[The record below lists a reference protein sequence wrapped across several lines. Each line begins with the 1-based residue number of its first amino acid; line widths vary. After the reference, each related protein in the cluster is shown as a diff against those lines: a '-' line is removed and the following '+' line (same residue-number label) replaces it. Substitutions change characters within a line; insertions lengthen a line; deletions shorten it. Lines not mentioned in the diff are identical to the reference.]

1 VTRPAQPSSPR
12 RRSPLVLVLIGLV
25 ILGALAAAGG
35 LAYLFLRGA
44 PPPAVGLGSQSPGA
58 SSPSASIGPLPS
70 GAASTVGPAGLD
82 GTWTIDTS
90 IGSFSDFSSSFV
102 GYRVEETLANV
113 GANTA
118 VGRTAEVSGSLVL
131 DGTRITSVEVT
142 AQLSALQ
149 SDDPRR
155 DGQLRNQAIETSR
168 FPTATF
174 KLTGPVDLGSV
185 PAGGQTLNVTATGD
199 LTLHGVT
206 RSVAV
211 PLAARLSGAVVTV
224 TGSIPIVFADY
235 AIQRPTS
242 FIVLS
247 IEDHGVMELQLN
259 FRQG

>member
-1 VTRPAQPSSPR
+1 VTRPAQPTSSR
-12 RRSPLVLVLIGLV
+12 RRSPLVLALIGLV

-44 PPPAVGLGSQSPGA
+44 PPPAVGLGSPSPGA
-58 SSPSASIGPLPS
+58 SAASASIGPLPS

-118 VGRTAEVSGSLVL
+118 VGRTPEVSGSLVL
-131 DGTRITSVEVT
+131 DGTKITSVEVT

-168 FPTATF
+168 FATATF
-174 KLTGPVDLGSV
+174 KLTSPIDLGSV
-185 PAGGQTLNVTATGD
+185 PAEGQTLNVTATGD

-211 PLAARLSGAVVTV
+211 PLAARLSGDVVTV

-247 IEDHGVMELQLN
+247 IEDHGIMELQLN
-259 FRQG
+259 FRHG